1 MFLNL
6 TKKLTF
12 LLPLCISAVLPY
24 LAFSQPGLKDLY
36 KGYFPI
42 GVAVGTRNLTG
53 DEAVLIKKQFNS
65 ITAENAMKMG
75 PIQPVEGKFYWK
87 DADSIVSFAVKNNLK
102 IRGHNLGWHEQT
114 PKWIF
119 IGKDGKTVSKAVLL
133 QRLKDHIT
141 TVVSRYK
148 GKVYAWDVINE
159 ALDDDP
165 SKSLRQSPWYQILGD
180 DFIIKAFEYA
190 HAADPDAEL
199 FYNDYNTEFPKKRE
213 RIYTLLKG
221 LLEKGVPI
229 HGVGLQAHW
238 SLQEPSAANLRAAI
252 ERYASLGLKI
262 QFTELDLSIYP
273 WEKNKRARKAGES
286 DLFTPELEQQQADR
300 YGLVFKIFREY
311 KDVITNVTF
320 WNVSDRYSWLDEY
333 PVSGRKN
340 YPLLFDAKLQPK
352 KAFWAV
358 TNF

>member
-1 MFLNL
+1 MFLYL
-6 TKKLTF
+6 IKKLAF
-12 LLPLCISAVLPY
+12 LLPLCMVVSLPNLSY
-24 LAFSQPGLKDLY
+24 SQPGLKDVY
-36 KGYFPI
+36 KSYFPI

-53 DEAVLIKKQFNS
+53 DEAALIKKQFNS

-75 PIQPVEGKFYWK
+75 PIQPVEGKFNWK
-87 DADSIVSFAVKNNLK
+87 DADSIVSFALQNGLK

-119 IGKDGKTVSKAVLL
+119 IGKDGKTVTKTVLL

-148 GKVYAWDVINE
+148 GKIYAWDVINE
-159 ALDDDP
+159 AIDDDP

-180 DFIIKAFEYA
+180 DFLLKAFEYA
-190 HAADPDAEL
+190 HAADPDAQL
-199 FYNDYNTEFPKKRE
+199 FYNDYNTEFPEKRE
-213 RIYTLLKG
+213 RIYTMLKDLLAKG
-221 LLEKGVPI
+221 API

-238 SLQEPSAANLRAAI
+238 SLQEPSAENLRAAI
-252 ERYASLGLKI
+252 DRYASLGLKI

-273 WEKNKRARKAGES
+273 WEKERRARKAGES

-300 YGLVFKIFREY
+300 YGMLFKVFREY

-320 WNVSDRYSWLDEY
+320 WNVSDRYSWLDQY

-340 YPLLFDAKLQPK
+340 YPLLFDAQLKPK

>member
-1 MFLNL
+1 MLPNL
-6 TKKLTF
+6 FKKLTF
-12 LLPLCISAVLPY
+12 LLLLCTVVALPH
-24 LAFSQPGLKDLY
+24 LAFSQPGLKDVY
-36 KGYFPI
+36 KDYFPI
-42 GVAVGTRNLTG
+42 GVAVGTRNLSG
-53 DEAVLIKKQFNS
+53 EEAALIKKQFNS

-75 PIQPVEGKFYWK
+75 PIQPEEGKFYWK
-87 DADSIVSFAVKNNLK
+87 DTDAIVSFAVENGIK

-119 IGKDGKTVSKAVLL
+119 IGKDGKTVSKSVLL

-148 GKVYAWDVINE
+148 GKIYAWDVINE
-159 ALDDDP
+159 AIDDDP

-180 DFIIKAFEYA
+180 DFLVKAFEYA
-190 HAADPDAEL
+190 HAADPEAQL
-199 FYNDYNTEFPKKRE
+199 FYNDYNTEFPEKRE

-221 LLEKGVPI
+221 LLAKGVPI
-229 HGVGLQAHW
+229 HGIGLQAHW
-238 SLQEPSAANLRAAI
+238 SLQEPSAENLRAAI

-273 WEKNKRARKAGES
+273 WEKNKRARRTGES
-286 DLFTPELEQQQADR
+286 DVFTPELEQQQADR
-300 YGLVFKIFREY
+300 YAMVFKIFREY

-333 PVSGRKN
+333 PVRGRKN
-340 YPLLFDAKLQPK
+340 YPLLFDTKLQPK

-358 TNF
+358 TKF

>member
-1 MFLNL
+1 MLPNL
-6 TKKLTF
+6 FKKLTF
-12 LLPLCISAVLPY
+12 LLLLCMVVALPH
-24 LAFSQPGLKDLY
+24 LAFSQPGLKDVY
-36 KGYFPI
+36 KNYFSI
-42 GVAVGTRNLTG
+42 GVAVGTKNLAG
-53 DEAVLIKKQFNS
+53 EEAALIKKQFNS

-75 PIQPVEGKFYWK
+75 PIQPEEGKFYWK
-87 DADSIVSFAVKNNLK
+87 DADSIVSFAVENGIK

-119 IGKDGKTVSKAVLL
+119 IGKDGKTVSKSVLL

-148 GKVYAWDVINE
+148 GKIYAWDVINE
-159 ALDDDP
+159 AIDDDP

-180 DFIIKAFEYA
+180 DFLVKAFEYA
-190 HAADPDAEL
+190 HAADPEAQL
-199 FYNDYNTEFPKKRE
+199 FYNDYNTEFPEKRE

-221 LLEKGVPI
+221 LLAKGVPI
-229 HGVGLQAHW
+229 HGIGLQAHW
-238 SLQEPSAANLRAAI
+238 SLQEPSAENLRAAI
-252 ERYASLGLKI
+252 ERYASLRLKI

-273 WEKNKRARKAGES
+273 WEKNKRARRTGES
-286 DLFTPELEQQQADR
+286 DVFTPELEHQQADR
-300 YGLVFKIFREY
+300 YAMVFKIFREY

-333 PVSGRKN
+333 PVRGRKN
-340 YPLLFDAKLQPK
+340 YPLLFDTKLQPK

-358 TNF
+358 TRF